1 MEHTLSLHDSSPSGH
16 TPAPE
21 PFELPAPYDPPPAP
35 FEPSASHE
43 ASYEAPVP
51 LHPYSVE
58 ESSDAPSGW
67 VQEEVPA
74 EAGEEHY
81 TVDGAMRRIVVR
93 LTGGETV
100 ELAAAWDPES
110 ALEQGREAVRRIA
123 DAEATGEWPEF
134 DGRFLRP
141 DTIVSV
147 DIQVAE

>member
-1 MEHTLSLHDSSPSGH
+1 MEHTLSLHDSTPPGH

-35 FEPSASHE
+35 FEPSAS
-43 ASYEAPVP
+43 YEAPVP
-51 LHPYSVE
+51 LHPYNTDVDVE
-58 ESSDAPSGW
+58 ESHDAPSGW
-67 VQEEVPA
+67 VHEEVPA

-81 TVDGAMRRIVVR
+81 TDDGAMRRIVLR

-100 ELAAAWDPES
+100 ELAATWGPEA
-110 ALEQGREAVRRIA
+110 ALEQGRDAVRRIA
-123 DAEATGEWPEF
+123 DAESTGDWPEF

-147 DIQVAE
+147 DIQVAG